1 MGSLRDQDSL
11 PMKTYVINIPDV
23 GPYVVMVKPNKDEE
37 AKEEEEEEGDGSRP
51 VYPGTES
58 KLNSVRSEKDVRR
71 VQILPYKTSNVQFLK
86 SN

>member
-37 AKEEEEEEGDGSRP
+37 AKEEEEGDVSRP
-51 VYPGTES
+51 AYPGTES